1 MPFPGRRSAIYEVL
15 EADQQRRSEALERA
29 KPITIDVPF
38 VQVGAEP
45 EEPRCS
51 EVHTDGRQCELPAA
65 GPRGKCARH
74 VRWGDIYPT
83 SLPCPDDAL
92 GLQEMLGYAVVCTI
106 DKMITPEQA
115 HAIAELGRVMEKNL
129 GGCQRQME
137 EIKRRR

>member
-1 MPFPGRRSAIYEVL
+1 MAFPARQSSIYEVL

-29 KPITIDVPF
+29 RPIAIDVPF
-38 VQVGAEP
+38 VQVEREP
-45 EEPRCS
+45 AEPRCS
-51 EVHTDGRQCELPAA
+51 ELHPDGRQCELPAA

-83 SLPCPDDAL
+83 ALPPPDDAL

-106 DKMITPEQA
+106 DKTITPEQA

-129 GGCQRQME
+129 GRCQRQLE
-137 EIKRRR
+137 TIERRR